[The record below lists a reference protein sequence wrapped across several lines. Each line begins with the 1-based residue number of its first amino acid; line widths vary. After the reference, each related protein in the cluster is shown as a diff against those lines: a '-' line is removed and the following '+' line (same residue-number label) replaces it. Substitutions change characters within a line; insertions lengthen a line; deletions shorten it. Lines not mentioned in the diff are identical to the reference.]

1 MLMKILR
8 AIYEGTASITMIAN
22 KLNINKAIV
31 EQMIENLINMG
42 YIRKASLSCDTSA
55 CAKCSSKSSCGSG
68 CGSSDI
74 YFYQVTDKG
83 KKALA

>member
-22 KLNINKAIV
+22 ELSINKAIV

-42 YIRKASLSCDTSA
+42 YIRKESLSCDTSA
-55 CAKCSSKSSCGSG
+55 CCKCSSKSSCGS
-68 CGSSDI
+68 SDLF
-74 YFYQVTDKG
+74 FYQVTDKG
-83 KKALA
+83 KNVLD